1 MAKPRPWILWTLA
14 IVFALLLLTVGIGL
28 FAEGHDLYALITGL
42 LTPLIAFIAAF
53 AMFLVW
59 RIEKDVISKGMWAG
73 LGLGFLAWALADTVW
88 SVYDLILHQDIPY
101 PSLADLFWA
110 GGYVFFFI
118 ALAARLQN
126 LPVKP
131 NKGQTLV
138 ILGMSVFWVAM
149 TVIFVLQPII
159 GDFDPQRLWEGV
171 LNIFFPVADAA
182 VAVMCTILLILLGLG
197 RFSLSWRWIF
207 AGMFLMTA
215 SDLIY
220 SFATWRELYFP
231 EGRVNLISAFID
243 VTYIAAYLLAG
254 LGAFIY
260 KDIATTRKAAS
271 VNLVVK
277 SVSRYYAMLFTNR
290 NHQIISASTN
300 LPVLLNAQSM
310 DDITGHSLSQV
321 LRLKPEMIEDLCAR
335 LAREAMLKNEPL
347 TIYTHWNE
355 PRDVWLTAVAAYD
368 LHNQFN
374 GANIAL
380 RANIIVP
387 EEQRLPGQKE
397 LQFDLRHLLTQAGLL
412 AQDESQSMRTYFVD
426 GIQVLSDLVTQF
438 GGEPFQKSL
447 FNDMRDVVE
456 ENDLP
461 VQIDG
466 LSVTVQEDLD
476 TRQLAEILH
485 LLLDVAERFVSDVV
499 GEDIVREEMSTM
511 ERELDPAVLKDVKA
525 YRLSKEFISPAP

>member
-1 MAKPRPWILWTLA
+1 MARPRPWILWTLV
-14 IVFALLLLTVGIGL
+14 IVFVLLLLTVAIGL
-28 FAEGHDLYALITGL
+28 FAEEYELYALITGL
-42 LTPLIAFIAAF
+42 LTPLVAFFAAF

-59 RIEKDVISKGMWAG
+59 RIEKDDISKGMWAG
-73 LGLGFLAWALADTVW
+73 LGLGFLSWALADTVW
-88 SVYDLILHQDIPY
+88 SVYDLILRQDIPY

-110 GGYVFFFI
+110 VGYVFFFI

-126 LPVKP
+126 LPIKP
-131 NKGQTLV
+131 NKGQIL
-138 ILGMSVFWVAM
+138 ILLGMSIFWVAM
-149 TVIFVLQPII
+149 TAIFVLQPII
-159 GDFDPQRLWEGV
+159 GYFDPQRLWEGV

-220 SFATWRELYFP
+220 SYATWHELYFP
-231 EGRVNLISAFID
+231 EGQVNLISAFID
-243 VTYIAAYLLAG
+243 VTYIAAYLVAG

-260 KDIATTRKAAS
+260 MDIATTKKAAS

-277 SVSRYYAMLFTNR
+277 SASRYYAMLFTNR

-300 LPVLLNAQSM
+300 LPVLLNAQSL
-310 DDITGHSLSQV
+310 DGITGHSLSQV
-321 LRLKPEMIEDLCAR
+321 LRLKPEVIEDLCSR
-335 LAREAMLKNEPL
+335 LARETMLKNEPL

-355 PRDVWLTAVAAYD
+355 PREVWLTAVAAYD

-412 AQDESQSMRTYFVD
+412 AQDESQSMRIYFVD
-426 GIQVLSDLVTQF
+426 GIQVLSDLITQF

-447 FNDMRDVVE
+447 FNDMREVVE

-461 VQIDG
+461 VHIEG
-466 LSVTVQEDLD
+466 MSITVQEDLD
-476 TRQLAEILH
+476 NRQLAEILH
-485 LLLDVAERFVSDVV
+485 LLLDVAERFVGDVV
-499 GEDIVREEMSTM
+499 GEDLVREEMVAM
-511 ERELDPAVLKDVKA
+511 ERELPPDVLKDVKA
-525 YRLSKEFISPAP
+525 YRLSKE

>member
-1 MAKPRPWILWTLA
+1 
-14 IVFALLLLTVGIGL
+14 
-28 FAEGHDLYALITGL
+28 
-42 LTPLIAFIAAF
+42 
-53 AMFLVW
+53 MFLVW

-73 LGLGFLAWALADTVW
+73 LGLGFLSWALADTVW
-88 SVYDLILHQDIPY
+88 SVYDLILRQDIPY
-101 PSLADLFWA
+101 PSLADLFWTV
-110 GGYVFFFI
+110 GYVFFFI
-118 ALAARLQN
+118 ALTARLQN
-126 LPVKP
+126 LPVRP
-131 NKGQTLV
+131 QESSNV
-138 ILGMSVFWVAM
+138 CYPRNERFLGCNDHHLL
-149 TVIFVLQPII
+149 VLQPILA
-159 GDFDPQRLWEGV
+159 DFDPQRLWEGI
-171 LNIFFPVADAA
+171 LNLFFPVADAA

-220 SFATWRELYFP
+220 SFATWHDFYFP
-231 EGRVNLISAFID
+231 EDQVNLISAFID
-243 VTYIAAYLLAG
+243 VTYIAAYLVAG

-277 SVSRYYAMLFTNR
+277 SASRYYAMIFTNR

-310 DDITGHSLSQV
+310 DDITGHPLSQV
-321 LRLKPEMIEDLCAR
+321 LRLKPEVIEDLCAR
-335 LAREAMLKNEPL
+335 LAQETILKNEPL

-426 GIQVLSDLVTQF
+426 GIQVLADLSTQF

-447 FNDMRDVVE
+447 FDDMREVVE

-476 TRQLAEILH
+476 NRQLAEILH
-485 LLLDVAERFVSDVV
+485 LLLDVAERFVSDIV
-499 GEDIVREEMSTM
+499 GEDIVREELAAM
-511 ERELDPAVLKDVKA
+511 ERELDPGVLKT
-525 YRLSKEFISPAP
+525 

>member
-1 MAKPRPWILWTLA
+1 MTKPRPWILWTLVLVL
-14 IVFALLLLTVGIGL
+14 VFLLLTVGIGL
-28 FAEGHDLYALITGL
+28 FAEGHELYALITGL
-42 LTPLIAFIAAF
+42 LTPLIAFFAAF

-59 RIEKDVISKGMWAG
+59 RIEKDAISKGMWAG
-73 LGLGFLAWALADTVW
+73 LGLGFLAWALADTFW
-88 SVYDLILHQDIPY
+88 SINDLILRQEVPY

-110 GGYVFFFI
+110 VGYVFFFI

-131 NKGQTLV
+131 NKTQTWV
-138 ILGMSVFWVAM
+138 IVGMSVFWVAM
-149 TVIFVLQPII
+149 TIIFVLQPILA
-159 GDFDPQRLWEGV
+159 DFDPQRLWEGI

-220 SFATWRELYFP
+220 SYATWHDLYFP
-231 EGRVNLISAFID
+231 EERVNLITALID
-243 VTYIAAYLLAG
+243 VTYVAAYLVAG
-254 LGAFIY
+254 LGALIY
-260 KDIATTRKAAS
+260 KDIATTRKPAS

-277 SVSRYYAMLFTNR
+277 SASRYYAMIFTNR

-310 DDITGHSLSQV
+310 DDITGHPLSQV
-321 LRLKPEMIEDLCAR
+321 LRLKSEVIEDICAR
-335 LAREAMLKNEPL
+335 LAREGMLKNEPL

-355 PRDVWLTAVAAYD
+355 PRDTWLTAVAAYD

-380 RANIIVP
+380 RANIVVP

-426 GIQVLSDLVTQF
+426 GIQVLADLITQI

-447 FNDMRDVVE
+447 FDDMREVVK

-476 TRQLAEILH
+476 NRRLAEILH
-485 LLLDVAERFVSDVV
+485 LLLEVAERFVSNVV
-499 GEDIVREEMSTM
+499 GEAIVREEMSTM
-511 ERELDPAVLKDVKA
+511 ERELDPGVLTDVKA
-525 YRLSKEFISPAP
+525 YRLSEEFISPAP